1 MVRIGNRV
9 IRPSMGVSPFV
20 NDPVTVGGDSVLMDK
35 LSIYVPQDKRQH
47 EPIERLTKLAK
58 DRDRSV
64 NYLVV
69 QAILDF
75 VEREE
80 KKDKG
85 GR

>member
-1 MVRIGNRV
+1 LNDRAIQE
-9 IRPSMGVSPFV
+9 VSAVP
-20 NDPVTVGGDSVLMDK
+20 MDK
-35 LSIYVPQDKRQH
+35 LSIYVPQEKRQQA
-47 EPIERLTKLAK
+47 PIERLTKLAR

-80 KKDKG
+80 IKDNG
-85 GR
+85 A